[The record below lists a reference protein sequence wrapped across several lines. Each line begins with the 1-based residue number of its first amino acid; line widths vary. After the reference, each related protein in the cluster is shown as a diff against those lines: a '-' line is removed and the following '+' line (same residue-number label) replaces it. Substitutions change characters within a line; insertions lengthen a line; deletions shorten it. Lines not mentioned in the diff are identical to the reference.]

1 MRYSSLGV
9 VPKEQTL
16 ALSEE
21 RSVEIKFDPFYFRWY
36 GNFYANGELVA
47 AGIALDPNTAGL
59 LDIEPVCL
67 AIYDSGDPKV
77 KYEPYEE
84 LGDRLA
90 VIEVVDE

>member
-1 MRYSSLGV
+1 MIFNSLGV
-9 VPKEQTL
+9 APKEQTL

-21 RSVEIKFDPFYFRWY
+21 NSVEIRFDPFYYRWY
-36 GNFYANGELVA
+36 GNFYASGALVA
-47 AGIALDPNTAGL
+47 AGVALDPNTAGL
-59 LDIEPVCL
+59 LDILAVSI

-90 VIEVVDE
+90 VIEVVDK

>member
-1 MRYSSLGV
+1 MLFNSLGIA
-9 VPKEQTL
+9 PKEQTL
-16 ALSEE
+16 ALSED
-21 RSVEIKFDPFYFRWY
+21 RTVEIRFDPFYYRWY

-59 LDIEPVCL
+59 LNIEPVCL
-67 AIYDSGDPKV
+67 AIYDTGNPKE
-77 KYEPYEE
+77 KYEPYEQ